1 MVDSDLG
8 EILDMVGFDLGE
20 ALVDSDQGEALLDF
34 DLGEIL
40 HLVDSD
46 LGEALLTLIKERD

>member
-1 MVDSDLG
+1 MA
-8 EILDMVGFDLGE
+8 F
-20 ALVDSDQGEALLDF
+20 ADSDQGEALVDS

-46 LGEALLTLIKERD
+46 LGEALLTLIKERDWLTLM